1 MILVPSFVPGYPIDH
16 CRVLNA
22 VRKVTAVT
30 VADVIAGCLLEMIP
44 LSVQQYFD
52 LSKMREKAG

>member
-1 MILVPSFVPGYPIDH
+1 MILVPSFVH

-22 VRKVTAVT
+22 VRKVTT
-30 VADVIAGCLLEMIP
+30 VIVVDVIAGCLLEMIS

>member
-1 MILVPSFVPGYPIDH
+1 MILVPSFVH

-22 VRKVTAVT
+22 VRKVTTVT
-30 VADVIAGCLLEMIP
+30 VVDVIAGCLLEMISLP
-44 LSVQQYFD
+44 VQQYFD